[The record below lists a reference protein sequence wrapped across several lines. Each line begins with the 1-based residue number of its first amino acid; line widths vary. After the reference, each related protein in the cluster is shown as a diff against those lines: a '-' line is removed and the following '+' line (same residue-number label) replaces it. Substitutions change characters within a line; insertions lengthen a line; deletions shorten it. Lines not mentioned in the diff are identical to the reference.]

1 MKIRVPNTRG
11 HYEMNGFEI
20 DVDDRDII
28 IRTSSAAENKERYQR
43 EQKPQARKDPAIG
56 PITGSLL
63 KKIGLG

>member
-28 IRTSSAAENKERYQR
+28 IRTSSAAENKERYRR
-43 EQKPQARKDPAIG
+43 EERPPEKKDPAIG
-56 PITGSLL
+56 PVTSKIL
-63 KKIGLG
+63 KSIGFG